1 MFTVKIPAYLEEVS
15 KYTFRL
21 LFEYF
26 WGQSIR
32 FESHELDV
40 YIITDDQTKAEVKLP
55 AVFIKS
61 EKECWLEPHEAK
73 NWQYHTID
81 YSGRKD
87 FPVWFERKKESEETD
102 TKIDFPGTIFF
113 LLNRYHELVEE
124 IPNEDHGRIE
134 ASKTMLVRQG
144 LIYEPVADLYIE
156 CFYDF
161 LKVRLNLPDKRK
173 TDYEIL
179 PSHDV
184 DRPFEYLYYTFPH
197 LLKRITGDIL
207 ARRSVDLATE
217 RFSLYKKVK
226 NRNLSADPY
235 NTFDWIMN
243 EVEKSG
249 WVSTFHFITQ
259 NTIPAYDQDYKL
271 DHPEI
276 ESLLLS
282 IHQRGHQ
289 IALHPSYGSTEM
301 SSQIKNEF
309 ELMRKKCEELNITQ
323 DKWKSRTHYMRWNK
337 HTLSELESAGVDVDQ
352 TIGFA
357 QQPGFRCGT
366 CRAFRPFN
374 YQNMK
379 ESTVIFESLLMMEL
393 SLFSPFYLDLA
404 NDIEKAW
411 SIVNGLK
418 KECKNYGGKF
428 TFLWHNNQL
437 ISGEMKDFFKGC
449 LK

>member
-15 KYTFRL
+15 RYTFRL

-26 WGQSIR
+26 WGQKIR
-32 FESHELDV
+32 FEIHELDA
-40 YIITDDQTKAEVKLP
+40 YIITDDQSKAQVKLP
-55 AVFIKS
+55 AEFIKL
-61 EKECWLEPHEAK
+61 EKECWLESRDA
-73 NWQYHTID
+73 NDWQYHVKD
-81 YSGRKD
+81 YYGIKD
-87 FPVWFERKKESEETD
+87 FPVWFERKKDSDEID
-102 TKIDFPGTIFF
+102 AKIDFPGTIFF

-124 IPNEDHGRIE
+124 IPNEEHGRIE

-144 LIYEPVADLYIE
+144 LIYKPLADLYIE
-156 CFYDF
+156 SFYDF
-161 LKVRLNLPDKRK
+161 LKAHLNLPNKRK
-173 TDYEIL
+173 TSYEVL

-184 DRPFEYLYYTFPH
+184 DRPFEYFYYTFPH
-197 LLKRITGDIL
+197 LLKRISGDIL

-217 RFSLYKKVK
+217 RFNLYKKIK
-226 NRNLSADPY
+226 NGNLNADPN

-249 WVSTFHFITQ
+249 WVSTFHFIAQ
-259 NTIPAYDQDYKL
+259 NTIPTYDQDYRL
-271 DHPEI
+271 ENPEI
-276 ESLLLS
+276 ESLLLN

-301 SSQIKNEF
+301 PFQIKKEF
-309 ELMRKKCEELNITQ
+309 ELLRAKCNELNITQ

-337 HTLSELESAGVDVDQ
+337 DTLSELESAGIDFDQ
-352 TIGFA
+352 TVGFA

-379 ESTVIFESLLMMEL
+379 QSTVIFEPLLMMEL
-393 SLFSPFYLDLA
+393 SLFSPSYLDLA

-411 SIVNGLK
+411 SIVDDLK

-437 ISGEMKDFFKGC
+437 ISGEMKDFFIGC